1 MNNLSIMERDGVKF
15 IPFLSK
21 EPMSPFTA
29 FWKYCIGERILYKI
43 NCDRLKEFLLSKQEE
58 VFKIKD
64 RLSDGGTGLGLNT
77 TTARF
82 LSYNVLD
89 WDQEDLKILKDG
101 IIETHDIYYRLVVG
115 TEPPKIEIPTCW
127 MNIMRKGQR
136 ITKHNHSY
144 SERSYLSGN
153 FTVACE
159 ETKTIYVNP
168 MVHYSEDE
176 LIERV
181 DWGQEFEEE
190 LYASPNESG
199 NITLF
204 PCYVPHF
211 TTEHTSDT
219 ERVTIAFE
227 IIRSSDYPDY
237 KSQIEKY
244 YRIEDNKISV
254 H

>member
-1 MNNLSIMERDGVKF
+1 MNDLSIMEKDGVKF

-21 EPMSPFTA
+21 KPLTPFTPY
-29 FWKYCIGERILYKI
+29 WKILLVENVITKI
-43 NCDRLKEFLLSKQEE
+43 DCNRLRKFLLSKEEE
-58 VFKIKD
+58 V
-64 RLSDGGTGLGLNT
+64 LSIPDSDNDGGTGLGLNS
-77 TTARF
+77 TTARWP
-82 LSYNVLD
+82 SYNVLN
-89 WDQEDLKILKDG
+89 WDQEDIKILKEG
-101 IIETHDIYYRLVVG
+101 IIKTHDIYYRLVVG
-115 TEPPKIEIPTCW
+115 TEPPKIKIPTCW

-144 SERSYLSGN
+144 SEGSYLSGN

-181 DWGQEFEEE
+181 ESWGQEFEEE
-190 LYASPNESG
+190 LYASPNKSG
-199 NITLF
+199 NVTLF

-219 ERVTIAFE
+219 ERITIAFE
-227 IIRSSDYPDY
+227 LMPRDRDYY
-237 KSQIEKY
+237 LSG
-244 YRIEDNKISV
+244 